1 MKHRS
6 AHPVFPTSG
15 DIPSS
20 KLNFCSIPLNDDN
33 RTKNCPECGKAITS
47 NGIKR
52 HYQITHEKD
61 PRWVIYCPAP
71 RCKFECWRGDATI
84 LTHMAYH
91 HEDLHRKTFGQEDV
105 QKQAVA
111 RDKAREKVNA
121 RARKK
126 ANARRAEKVK
136 AEAKSRNS
144 AISDGDEQ
152 IAEDSKLAEDHLRVE
167 TPEYE
172 NMDDEN
178 LYDYDMDDDDDDDL
192 DDEDMDDEELDDED
206 LYDEARHNRST
217 VTPNQHMSIQNMLN
231 PDTQEL
237 YVPSQPMPNQPMS
250 GQYMPDQYMPR
261 QYIPGQYIPSQY
273 IPSQYFANQHMPGQ
287 YIPGQDTSNQLIPN
301 EYIPNQYVSNHWQY
315 SANQYMSDEQMAN
328 ERMPNERLRLEDTSF
343 DFTIGNAGD
352 GHFYHFDQGN

>member
-1 MKHRS
+1 MKHMFAR
-6 AHPVFPTSG
+6 PVFPTPG

-20 KLNFCSIPLNDDN
+20 KMNFCSIPLNDDN
-33 RTKNCPECGKAITS
+33 RTKNCPKCGKAITY

-71 RCKFECWRGDATI
+71 GCKFECWRGDATI

-91 HEDLHRKTFGQEDV
+91 HEALHREIFGQEDV
-105 QKQAVA
+105 QKRAEA
-111 RDKAREKVNA
+111 RDKE
-121 RARKK
+121 RKK
-126 ANARRAEKVK
+126 VNARRAEKVK
-136 AEAKSRNS
+136 ADAEGRNS
-144 AISDGDEQ
+144 AISEGDEQ
-152 IAEDSKLAEDHLRVE
+152 IAEDSKLTGDHLRVE

-172 NMDDEN
+172 DMDDEN
-178 LYDYDMDDDDDDDL
+178 LYDEDMDDDDL
-192 DDEDMDDEELDDED
+192 YDED
-206 LYDEARHNRST
+206 LYDEARHNRSA
-217 VTPNQHMSIQNMLN
+217 PNQHMSIQNILN

-250 GQYMPDQYMPR
+250 GQY
-261 QYIPGQYIPSQY
+261 IPG
-273 IPSQYFANQHMPGQ
+273 QYFANQHMPGQ

-328 ERMPNERLRLEDTSF
+328 ERMPTERLRLEDTGF
-343 DFTIGNAGD
+343 DLTIGNAGD
-352 GHFYHFDQGN
+352 GHFYHFDQRN